1 MRGGWLWQ
9 NLPPA
14 WWVLDLPSMRN
25 RFVWLIGC
33 VVILSA
39 GRCGAAPVW
48 ATGASLYE
56 VIGYDL
62 AAHDSGQ
69 SLSDYQ
75 LNAVCML
82 LGYFRG
88 FAAAS
93 AVASHYD
100 ATSLPFLLPDSINND
115 QIERLVYKYLKE
127 NPGRQILTGD
137 AIMVAALTEEY
148 PNPGFVRVPGRMNPE
163 VGK

>member
-1 MRGGWLWQ
+1 MRY
-9 NLPPA
+9 
-14 WWVLDLPSMRN
+14 
-25 RFVWLIGC
+25 RFVC
-33 VVILSA
+33 VIACAVMILGA
-39 GRCGAAPVW
+39 GHCGAAPVW
-48 ATGASLYE
+48 ATGSTLYE

-69 SLSDYQ
+69 QLTDYQ

-93 AVASHYD
+93 AVASHFD
-100 ATSLPFLLPDSINND
+100 ATSLPFVLPDSINND
-115 QIERLVYKYLKE
+115 QIERIVFKYLKD
-127 NPGRQILTGD
+127 NPGRQVLTGD

-148 PNPGFVRVPGRMNPE
+148 PNPSFMRVPGKLGGP
-163 VGK
+163 VVSGTGK